1 MAEFTGYK
9 ETSNRHLRFKLQSL
23 SRRLDELEEAQNL
36 QKAEDEL
43 LDLQDKVI
51 QAEGNSSMLAD
62 VEALRKRV
70 LKIEGKDEEI
80 RKAEE
85 LWRLMKEKLE
95 EEESLTRELKSEI
108 EHLQRRMAELEKLE
122 VFGRSKND
130 CTQLCLSL
138 NEEKNLTKK
147 ISTELEMLRVK
158 EELEASEDRLD
169 KTEQSLSE
177 LEKLKSLA
185 LSFITERKQFN
196 EREKQNEKIIQE
208 LTQKLEQN
216 NTNRADQTRNASNL
230 LERSSN
236 NLLDRNDLRIEDD
249 LTSVLPKETR
259 RKGSVDY
266 LKHVENETRNKSE
279 NQKKNQEDNK
289 VKDLTQ
295 EIEKLK
301 TQIKRFESLEDEL
314 KKMRENNDL
323 QDSYLSEQNKN
334 KLLSQLEEI
343 KMQIRNEDLENG
355 EVENEDTSFFQGK
368 HDRPKY
374 RGVTADLTAA
384 KHKPREFSPP
394 QRRERA
400 RNRDFSVNNDSY
412 SHSGKQVPSPSL
424 MNRKAGKASGVSA
437 ISDTAVT
444 DTKKLEEKSLVSA
457 FSSGQKEGCSVQNEG
472 KRSKEQ
478 PSVLSRYPPAAQE
491 QKSWKAPSKPVGDT
505 GLRSKAEKPSQ
516 VLRGNCQT
524 GADADEKSS
533 KGESASL
540 AEKLKTSPEVNDCSG
555 DTLLARGNHTS
566 SNGTASAY
574 RYHLSSHVSVSDSTG
589 SKAEAANTLAAS
601 HRQPLEGRAKRAIIS
616 QEKEL
621 RDTLLE
627 SGKPSTHKRSHHSRS
642 QEDILQILTGL
653 DKNTEQSSAS
663 VLDHVNAVKTDS
675 KSMQSNQE
683 KLNSDE
689 ELGRSKKTTT
699 QSDFETRKKGSKQ
712 FSNSRGV
719 FRASLFENDKNTVND
734 EDSTKCIK
742 PSDASTA
749 GSKSRRSFSPREAL
763 RSKAVIK
770 PAIVEKDMK
779 AVMGGTVSEAE
790 SEKQKSVFKMVTNKM
805 TSSITIF
812 LLSKAPR
819 GSTDIAA
826 KERHVTTSNIRVAPN
841 EPSPVTNNLT
851 TPFEISNKSALKS
864 SETDRIGE
872 AALRS
877 KAETVVSRS
886 SITIKT
892 SELTERNSEPPS
904 ETIMK
909 SHGSSDVASFETKH
923 VTVRSSWR
931 TRQGLHSRDS
941 QTKVESAASST
952 TNMCRSSVDLSEM
965 EGNSART
972 NSLDH
977 TSARTSATANSW
989 SVPELGS
996 RRTKSN
1002 LSASELLTRRSYASD
1017 PTAASAWHRTTLP
1030 DESKDFVPSSRRKQ
1044 YGSSEYLSQVDT
1056 PGKRRPS
1063 KQSWQDPESSPHTPL
1078 GFQAEGRCCASRK
1091 IHILGVEV
1099 GAGMLPMSAGQHLG
1113 DESYCLPLKERA
1125 AQWSKRQDSTRLMGV
1140 TPVCELSR
1148 GFN

>member
-23 SRRLDELEEAQNL
+23 SRRLDELEEATKNL

-51 QAEGNSSMLAD
+51 QAEGSNSSMLAD

-85 LWRLMKEKLE
+85 LCRLMKEKLE

-108 EHLQRRMAELEKLE
+108 ELLQRRMAELEKLE
-122 VFGRSKND
+122 EAFSRSKND

-147 ISTELEMLRVK
+147 ISTELDILRVK
-158 EELEASEDRLD
+158 VKELEASEDRLD
-169 KTEQSLSE
+169 KSEQTLTGE

-185 LSFITERKQFN
+185 LSFITERKHFN

-216 NTNRADQTRNASNL
+216 NKLNRADQTRNASNL

-249 LTSVLPKETR
+249 LTSALPSKETR

-279 NQKKNQEDNK
+279 NQKNKNQEDNK

-301 TQIKRFESLEDEL
+301 TQIKRFESLEEEL
-314 KKMRENNDL
+314 KKMKAKNNDL

-334 KLLSQLEEI
+334 KLLTGQLEEI
-343 KMQIRNEDLENG
+343 KMQIKKQKDLENG
-355 EVENEDTSFFQGK
+355 EVENEDTSFSSRGK

-374 RGVTADLTAA
+374 RGVTADLT
-384 KHKPREFSPP
+384 KHKTRELSPQ

-400 RNRDFSVNNDSY
+400 RNRDFSNDSY
-412 SHSGKQVPSPSL
+412 SHGGKQVSSPSL
-424 MNRKAGKASGVSA
+424 MNRRAGRASGASVL
-437 ISDTAVT
+437 SDTAGT
-444 DTKKLEEKSLVSA
+444 DTKRAEEKSLVSP
-457 FSSGQKEGCSVQNEG
+457 FSSGQKEGCITQNEG

-491 QKSWKAPSKPVGDT
+491 QKSWKAPSKPGGDT

-516 VLRGNCQT
+516 ALRGNCHT
-524 GADADEKSS
+524 STEVRDEKSG
-533 KGESASL
+533 KGESAASS
-540 AEKLKTSPEVNDCSG
+540 AEKLKTSQAEVSECSG
-555 DTLLARGNHTS
+555 DTVLARGNHAS

-574 RYHLSSHVSVSDSTG
+574 RYHLSSHGSASDSTG
-589 SKAEAANTLAAS
+589 SKAEAANTSAGS
-601 HRQPLEGRAKRAIIS
+601 HRQPSEGRARRAIIS
-616 QEKEL
+616 QEKEFA
-621 RDTLLE
+621 DTSLE
-627 SGKPSTHKRSHHSRS
+627 STKPSALTKHSHRSRS
-642 QEDILQILTGL
+642 QEDILQVLTDF
-653 DKNTEQSSAS
+653 DKEDVERCSTSA
-663 VLDHVNAVKTDS
+663 VDHVNASLKMDS
-675 KSMQSNQE
+675 KTIQSNQE

-689 ELGRSKKTTT
+689 ESGKSKKTTT
-699 QSDFETRKKGSKQ
+699 QSDFETRSKIGSKQ

-719 FRASLFENDKNTVND
+719 FRASLFENDKNTVNE
-734 EDSTKCIK
+734 EDSTKCTK
-742 PSDASTA
+742 PPEAST
-749 GSKSRRSFSPREAL
+749 GGFKSRRSFSPREAL

-779 AVMGGTVSEAE
+779 AIMGGTVSEAE
-790 SEKQKSVFKMVTNKM
+790 SDKQKSGFKTVTSKM

-812 LLSKAPR
+812 PSEPTISRTSAD
-819 GSTDIAA
+819 TAA

-841 EPSPVTNNLT
+841 EPSPVTNHLP
-851 TPFEISNKSALKS
+851 TPFEISINKSALKL

-872 AALRS
+872 AAPRS

-886 SITIKT
+886 SIVIKT
-892 SELTERNSEPPS
+892 SELTERSSEPAS
-904 ETIMK
+904 EAIGWK
-909 SHGSSDVASFETKH
+909 SHGFSDAASSETKH

-931 TRQGLHSRDS
+931 TRQGLHSLEDS
-941 QTKVESAASST
+941 QTKVEKSTASST
-952 TNMCRSSVDLSEM
+952 TNTCRSSVDLSEM
-965 EGNSART
+965 EGNGART
-972 NSLDH
+972 NSLEQ

-989 SVPELGS
+989 SAPELGS

-1017 PTAASAWHRTTLP
+1017 PTTASAWHRSTTLS
-1030 DESKDFVPSSRRKQ
+1030 DENKDFAASSRRKQ
-1044 YGSSEYLSQVDT
+1044 YSSSEYLSQADT
-1056 PGKRRPS
+1056 PGKRPAT
-1063 KQSWQDPESSPHTPL
+1063 KTELPDPESNPAAAL
-1078 GFQAEGRCCASRK
+1078 GLQAE
-1091 IHILGVEV
+1091 E
-1099 GAGMLPMSAGQHLG
+1099 Q
-1113 DESYCLPLKERA
+1113 
-1125 AQWSKRQDSTRLMGV
+1125 
-1140 TPVCELSR
+1140 VCEFKDR
-1148 GFN
+1148 PEKRV

>member
-23 SRRLDELEEAQNL
+23 SRRLDELEEATKNL

-51 QAEGNSSMLAD
+51 QAEGSNSSMLAD

-85 LWRLMKEKLE
+85 LCRLMKEKLE

-122 VFGRSKND
+122 EAFSRSKND

-147 ISTELEMLRVK
+147 ISTELEILRVK
-158 EELEASEDRLD
+158 VKELEASEDRLD
-169 KTEQSLSE
+169 KTEQSLTGE

-185 LSFITERKQFN
+185 LSFITERKHFN

-216 NTNRADQTRNASNL
+216 NKLNRADQTRNASNL

-249 LTSVLPKETR
+249 LTSALPSKETR

-279 NQKKNQEDNK
+279 NQKNKNQEDNK

-301 TQIKRFESLEDEL
+301 TQIKRFESLEEEL
-314 KKMRENNDL
+314 KKMRAKNNDL

-334 KLLSQLEEI
+334 KLLTGQLEEI
-343 KMQIRNEDLENG
+343 KMQIKKQKDLENG
-355 EVENEDTSFFQGK
+355 EVENEDTSFSSRGK

-384 KHKPREFSPP
+384 KHKPGELSPQ

-400 RNRDFSVNNDSY
+400 RNRDFSVSNDSY
-412 SHSGKQVPSPSL
+412 SHGGKQVPSPSL
-424 MNRKAGKASGVSA
+424 MNRKAGKASGASA
-437 ISDTAVT
+437 LSDTAVT
-444 DTKKLEEKSLVSA
+444 DTKRLEEKSSVST
-457 FSSGQKEGCSVQNEG
+457 FSSGQKEGCVTQNEG

-524 GADADEKSS
+524 SADARDEKSS
-533 KGESASL
+533 KGESVASL
-540 AEKLKTSPEVNDCSG
+540 AEKLKTSQAEVSDCSG
-555 DTLLARGNHTS
+555 DTLLTRGNHAS

-574 RYHLSSHVSVSDSTG
+574 RYHLSSHVLASDSTG
-589 SKAEAANTLAAS
+589 SKAEAVNTFAAS
-601 HRQPLEGRAKRAIIS
+601 HRQPSEGRAKRAIIS
-616 QEKEL
+616 QEKEFA
-621 RDTLLE
+621 DTSLE
-627 SGKPSTHKRSHHSRS
+627 SAKPSTLTKHSHRSRS

-653 DKNTEQSSAS
+653 DKEDTEQSSTSAM
-663 VLDHVNAVKTDS
+663 DHVNAGLKTDS
-675 KSMQSNQE
+675 KTIQSNQE

-689 ELGRSKKTTT
+689 ELGRSKKITT
-699 QSDFETRKKGSKQ
+699 QSDFETRKKVSSKQ
-712 FSNSRGV
+712 CSNSRGV

-742 PSDASTA
+742 PSDTST
-749 GSKSRRSFSPREAL
+749 GGFKSRRSFSPREAL

-812 LLSKAPR
+812 PSEPTAPR
-819 GSTDIAA
+819 SSADIAA

-841 EPSPVTNNLT
+841 EPSPITSNLP
-851 TPFEISNKSALKS
+851 TPFEISINKSALKL
-864 SETDRIGE
+864 SETDRTGE
-872 AALRS
+872 AVPRS

-886 SITIKT
+886 SIMIKT

-904 ETIMK
+904 ETISWK
-909 SHGSSDVASFETKH
+909 NHGSSDASSSETKH

-931 TRQGLHSRDS
+931 TRPGLHSLEDS
-941 QTKVESAASST
+941 QTKVEKSAASTT
-952 TNMCRSSVDLSEM
+952 TNMYRSSVDLSEM

-972 NSLDH
+972 NSLEQ

-989 SVPELGS
+989 SAPELGS

-1056 PGKRRPS
+1056 PGKRPAT
-1063 KQSWQDPESSPHTPL
+1063 KMELQDPESNPHAPL
-1078 GFQAEGRCCASRK
+1078 GLQVEEQGASR
-1091 IHILGVEV
+1091 
-1099 GAGMLPMSAGQHLG
+1099 A
-1113 DESYCLPLKERA
+1113 CR
-1125 AQWSKRQDSTRLMGV
+1125 T
-1140 TPVCELSR
+1140 TSR
-1148 GFN
+1148 R

>member
-23 SRRLDELEEAQNL
+23 SRRLDELEEATKNL

-51 QAEGNSSMLAD
+51 QAEGSNSSMLAD

-85 LWRLMKEKLE
+85 LCRLMKEKLE

-122 VFGRSKND
+122 EAFGRSKND

-158 EELEASEDRLD
+158 VKELEASEDRLD
-169 KTEQSLSE
+169 KTEQSLTGE

-216 NTNRADQTRNASNL
+216 NKLNRADQTRNASNL

-249 LTSVLPKETR
+249 LTSVLPSKETR

-279 NQKKNQEDNK
+279 NQKNKNQEDNK

-314 KKMRENNDL
+314 KKMRAKNNDL

-334 KLLSQLEEI
+334 KLLTGQLEEI
-343 KMQIRNEDLENG
+343 KMQIKKQKDLENG
-355 EVENEDTSFFQGK
+355 EVENEDTSFSSRGK

-524 GADADEKSS
+524 GADARDEKSS
-533 KGESASL
+533 KGESVASL
-540 AEKLKTSPEVNDCSG
+540 AEKLKTSQAEVNDCSG

-627 SGKPSTHKRSHHSRS
+627 SGKPSTLTKRSHHSRS

-653 DKNTEQSSAS
+653 DKEDTEQSSAS
-663 VLDHVNAVKTDS
+663 VLDHVNAGLKTDS

-699 QSDFETRKKGSKQ
+699 QSDFETRKKVSSKQ

-812 LLSKAPR
+812 PSEPTAPR

-851 TPFEISNKSALKS
+851 TPFEISINKSALKS

-904 ETIMK
+904 ETISWK

-931 TRQGLHSRDS
+931 TRQGLHSLEDS
-941 QTKVESAASST
+941 QTKVEKSAASST

-1056 PGKRRPS
+1056 PGKRLAI
-1063 KQSWQDPESSPHTPL
+1063 KAELQDPESSPHTPL
-1078 GFQAEGRCCASRK
+1078 GFQAEEQDAS
-1091 IHILGVEV
+1091 H
-1099 GAGMLPMSAGQHLG
+1099 
-1113 DESYCLPLKERA
+1113 
-1125 AQWSKRQDSTRLMGV
+1125 
-1140 TPVCELSR
+1140 VCRTTSR
-1148 GFN
+1148 R

>member
-9 ETSNRHLRFKLQSL
+9 ETSSRHLRFKLQSL
-23 SRRLDELEEAQNL
+23 SRRLDELEEATKNL

-51 QAEGNSSMLAD
+51 QAEGSNSSMLAD

-85 LWRLMKEKLE
+85 LCRLMKEKLE
-95 EEESLTRELKSEI
+95 EEESLTRELKAEI

-122 VFGRSKND
+122 EAFGRSKND

-147 ISTELEMLRVK
+147 ISTELEILRVK
-158 EELEASEDRLD
+158 VKELEASEDRLD
-169 KTEQSLSE
+169 KTEQSLTGE

-185 LSFITERKQFN
+185 LSFITERKHFN

-216 NTNRADQTRNASNL
+216 NKLNRADQTRNASNL

-249 LTSVLPKETR
+249 LTSPLPSKETR

-279 NQKKNQEDNK
+279 NQKNKNQEDNK

-301 TQIKRFESLEDEL
+301 TQIKCFESLEEEL
-314 KKMRENNDL
+314 KKMRAKNNDL

-334 KLLSQLEEI
+334 KLLMGQLEEI
-343 KMQIRNEDLENG
+343 KMQIKKQKDLENG
-355 EVENEDTSFFQGK
+355 EVENEDTSFSSRGK
-368 HDRPKY
+368 HDRYKY

-384 KHKPREFSPP
+384 KHKSRELSPQ

-400 RNRDFSVNNDSY
+400 RNRDFSVSNDSY
-412 SHSGKQVPSPSL
+412 SHGGKQVPSPGL
-424 MNRKAGKASGVSA
+424 MNRKAGKALGASA
-437 ISDTAVT
+437 FSDATVT
-444 DTKKLEEKSLVSA
+444 DTKRLEEKSSVSA
-457 FSSGQKEGCSVQNEG
+457 FSSGQKEGCATQNEG
-472 KRSKEQ
+472 KRLKEQ

-491 QKSWKAPSKPVGDT
+491 QKAWKTPSKSAGDT

-516 VLRGNCQT
+516 VLRGNCQS
-524 GADADEKSS
+524 GADARDEKPS
-533 KGESASL
+533 KGESVAAL
-540 AEKLKTSPEVNDCSG
+540 AEKLKTSQAGVSDCSG
-555 DTLLARGNHTS
+555 DAQVTRSNHS
-566 SNGTASAY
+566 SANGTTSAY
-574 RYHLSSHVSVSDSTG
+574 RCHLSSHLVTFYPTA
-589 SKAEAANTLAAS
+589 SKAEAANTSAAS
-601 HRQPLEGRAKRAIIS
+601 HRQPSEGRAKRATVS
-616 QEKEL
+616 QEKEFAE
-621 RDTLLE
+621 TSLE
-627 SGKPSTHKRSHHSRS
+627 SAKPSTLTKRSHRSRS

-653 DKNTEQSSAS
+653 DKEDTEQSSAM
-663 VLDHVNAVKTDS
+663 DHVNAGLKMDS
-675 KSMQSNQE
+675 KTIQSNQE

-699 QSDFETRKKGSKQ
+699 QSDFETRKKVSSKQ

-734 EDSTKCIK
+734 GDSTKCIK
-742 PSDASTA
+742 PLDASTE
-749 GSKSRRSFSPREAL
+749 GFKSRRSFSPREAL

-779 AVMGGTVSEAE
+779 AVMGGTVSEAD

-812 LLSKAPR
+812 PSEPMAPR
-819 GSTDIAA
+819 TSADTAA

-841 EPSPVTNNLT
+841 EPSPLTNNLP
-851 TPFEISNKSALKS
+851 TPLEISINKSALKL
-864 SETDRIGE
+864 SETDRTGE
-872 AALRS
+872 AAPRS

-886 SITIKT
+886 SIMIKT
-892 SELTERNSEPPS
+892 SELTERSSEAPS
-904 ETIMK
+904 ETINWK
-909 SHGSSDVASFETKH
+909 SHSSADAASSEAKH

-931 TRQGLHSRDS
+931 TRQGLHSPEDS
-941 QTKVESAASST
+941 QTKVDKTAASST
-952 TNMCRSSVDLSEM
+952 IDMRRSSAELSEI
-965 EGNSART
+965 EGNAARM
-972 NSLDH
+972 NSLEQAP
-977 TSARTSATANSW
+977 ARNNATANCW
-989 SVPELGS
+989 SAPELGS

-1017 PTAASAWHRTTLP
+1017 PAA
-1030 DESKDFVPSSRRKQ
+1030 
-1044 YGSSEYLSQVDT
+1044 
-1056 PGKRRPS
+1056 
-1063 KQSWQDPESSPHTPL
+1063 
-1078 GFQAEGRCCASRK
+1078 CA
-1091 IHILGVEV
+1091 
-1099 GAGMLPMSAGQHLG
+1099 
-1113 DESYCLPLKERA
+1113 
-1125 AQWSKRQDSTRLMGV
+1125 
-1140 TPVCELSR
+1140 
-1148 GFN
+1148 

>member
-23 SRRLDELEEAQNL
+23 SRRLDELEEATKNL

-51 QAEGNSSMLAD
+51 QAEGSNSSMLAD

-85 LWRLMKEKLE
+85 LCRLMKEKLE
-95 EEESLTRELKSEI
+95 QEESLTRELKSEI

-122 VFGRSKND
+122 EAFGRSKND

-147 ISTELEMLRVK
+147 ISTELEVLRVK
-158 EELEASEDRLD
+158 VKELEASEDRLD
-169 KTEQSLSE
+169 KTEQSLTGE

-185 LSFITERKQFN
+185 LSFITERKHFN

-216 NTNRADQTRNASNL
+216 NKLNRADQTRNASNL

-249 LTSVLPKETR
+249 LTSALPSKETR

-279 NQKKNQEDNK
+279 NQKNKNQEDNK

-301 TQIKRFESLEDEL
+301 TQIKRFESLEEEL
-314 KKMRENNDL
+314 KKMRAKNNDL

-334 KLLSQLEEI
+334 KLLAGQLEEI
-343 KMQIRNEDLENG
+343 KMQIKKQKDLENG
-355 EVENEDTSFFQGK
+355 EVENEDTGFASRGK

-374 RGVTADLTAA
+374 RGVIADLTAA
-384 KHKPREFSPP
+384 KHKPRELSPQ

-400 RNRDFSVNNDSY
+400 RNRDFSVSNDSY
-412 SHSGKQVPSPSL
+412 THGGKQVPSPSL
-424 MNRKAGKASGVSA
+424 TSRKAGKASGASA
-437 ISDTAVT
+437 LSDTAVT
-444 DTKKLEEKSLVSA
+444 DTKRLEEKSSVST
-457 FSSGQKEGCSVQNEG
+457 FSSVQREGCVPQNEG

-505 GLRSKAEKPSQ
+505 GLRSKTEKPSQ
-516 VLRGNCQT
+516 VLRGN
-524 GADADEKSS
+524 GAEARDEKSN
-533 KGESASL
+533 KGESVASL
-540 AEKLKTSPEVNDCSG
+540 AEKLKTSQAEVSDCSG
-555 DTLLARGNHTS
+555 DALLTRGNHTS

-574 RYHLSSHVSVSDSTG
+574 KYQLSSHVSASDS
-589 SKAEAANTLAAS
+589 KVEAVNTSAAS
-601 HRQPLEGRAKRAIIS
+601 HRQPSEGRAKRAIIS
-616 QEKEL
+616 QEKEFA
-621 RDTLLE
+621 DTSLE
-627 SGKPSTHKRSHHSRS
+627 CAKPSTLTKRSHHSRS
-642 QEDILQILTGL
+642 QEDMLQVVTGL
-653 DKNTEQSSAS
+653 DKEDTEQSSTS
-663 VLDHVNAVKTDS
+663 VTDRVNAGLKMDS
-675 KSMQSNQE
+675 KTIQSNQE

-689 ELGRSKKTTT
+689 ESGRSKKPTT
-699 QSDFETRKKGSKQ
+699 QSDFETRRKVSSKQ

-719 FRASLFENDKNTVND
+719 FRASLFENDENTVND
-734 EDSTKCIK
+734 EDPTKCIK
-742 PSDASTA
+742 PSDAST
-749 GSKSRRSFSPREAL
+749 GGLKSRRSFSPREAL

-790 SEKQKSVFKMVTNKM
+790 SEKQKSVFKTVTNKM

-812 LLSKAPR
+812 PSEPTAPR
-819 GSTDIAA
+819 TSADTAA

-841 EPSPVTNNLT
+841 EPSPVTNNIP
-851 TPFEISNKSALKS
+851 TPVEISINKSALKS
-864 SETDRIGE
+864 SETDRTGE
-872 AALRS
+872 TAPRS

-886 SITIKT
+886 SIMIKT
-892 SELTERNSEPPS
+892 SELTEKNSEPPS
-904 ETIMK
+904 ETISWK
-909 SHGSSDVASFETKH
+909 SHGSSDAVSCETKH

-931 TRQGLHSRDS
+931 TRQGLHSLEHA
-941 QTKVESAASST
+941 QPKVERSAASST
-952 TNMCRSSVDLSEM
+952 TNRCMSSVDLSEM
-965 EGNSART
+965 EGNNART
-972 NSLDH
+972 NSLEQ
-977 TSARTSATANSW
+977 TSARTNATADSW

-1002 LSASELLTRRSYASD
+1002 LSASELLTRRSCASD
-1017 PTAASAWHRTTLP
+1017 PPAASAWHRTTLP
-1030 DESKDFVPSSRRKQ
+1030 DESKDFVLSSRRRQ

-1056 PGKRRPS
+1056 AGKRPTT
-1063 KQSWQDPESSPHTPL
+1063 KMELQDPESNPHAPL
-1078 GFQAEGRCCASRK
+1078 SLQGEEQGASR
-1091 IHILGVEV
+1091 
-1099 GAGMLPMSAGQHLG
+1099 A
-1113 DESYCLPLKERA
+1113 CR
-1125 AQWSKRQDSTRLMGV
+1125 T
-1140 TPVCELSR
+1140 TSR
-1148 GFN
+1148 R

>member
-23 SRRLDELEEAQNL
+23 SRRLDELEEATKNL

-51 QAEGNSSMLAD
+51 QAEGSNSSMLAD

-85 LWRLMKEKLE
+85 LCRLMKEKLE

-122 VFGRSKND
+122 EAFSRSKND

-147 ISTELEMLRVK
+147 ISTELEILRVK
-158 EELEASEDRLD
+158 VKELEASEDRLD
-169 KTEQSLSE
+169 KTEQSLTGE

-185 LSFITERKQFN
+185 LSFITERKHFN

-216 NTNRADQTRNASNL
+216 NKLNRADQTRNTSNL

-249 LTSVLPKETR
+249 LTSALPSKETR

-279 NQKKNQEDNK
+279 NQKNKNQEDNK

-301 TQIKRFESLEDEL
+301 TQMKHFESLEEEL
-314 KKMRENNDL
+314 KKIRAKNNDL

-334 KLLSQLEEI
+334 KLLTGQLEEI
-343 KMQIRNEDLENG
+343 KMQIKKQKDLENG
-355 EVENEDTSFFQGK
+355 EVENEDTGFSSRGK

-384 KHKPREFSPP
+384 KHKPRELSPQ

-400 RNRDFSVNNDSY
+400 RNRDFSVSNESY
-412 SHSGKQVPSPSL
+412 SHGGRQVPSPSL
-424 MNRKAGKASGVSA
+424 MNRKAGKASGASTF
-437 ISDTAVT
+437 SDT
-444 DTKKLEEKSLVSA
+444 DTKRLEEKSLVSTL
-457 FSSGQKEGCSVQNEG
+457 SSGQKEGCVTQNEG

-491 QKSWKAPSKPVGDT
+491 QKSWKAPSKPVSDT

-524 GADADEKSS
+524 GADARDEKSS
-533 KGESASL
+533 KGESVASL
-540 AEKLKTSPEVNDCSG
+540 AEKLKTSQAEASDCSG
-555 DTLLARGNHTS
+555 DTLLGRGNHAS

-574 RYHLSSHVSVSDSTG
+574 RYHLSSHVSASDSTG
-589 SKAEAANTLAAS
+589 SKAEAVNAFAAL
-601 HRQPLEGRAKRAIIS
+601 HRQPSEGRAKRAIIS

-621 RDTLLE
+621 VDTSLE
-627 SGKPSTHKRSHHSRS
+627 IAKPSALTKRSHRSRS

-653 DKNTEQSSAS
+653 DKEDTEQSSTSAM
-663 VLDHVNAVKTDS
+663 DRVNAGLKTDS
-675 KSMQSNQE
+675 KTIQSNQE

-689 ELGRSKKTTT
+689 ESGRSKKPTT
-699 QSDFETRKKGSKQ
+699 QSDFETRKKVSSKQ

-742 PSDASTA
+742 PSDTST
-749 GSKSRRSFSPREAL
+749 GGFKSRRSFSPREAL

-790 SEKQKSVFKMVTNKM
+790 SEKQKSVIKMVTNKM

-812 LLSKAPR
+812 PSEPTVPR
-819 GSTDIAA
+819 TSADTAA

-841 EPSPVTNNLT
+841 EPSPITNNLS
-851 TPFEISNKSALKS
+851 TPFEISITKSALKL

-872 AALRS
+872 AVPRS

-886 SITIKT
+886 SIMIKT
-892 SELTERNSEPPS
+892 SELMERNSEPPS
-904 ETIMK
+904 ETISWK
-909 SHGSSDVASFETKH
+909 SHGSSDATSSETKH

-931 TRQGLHSRDS
+931 TRQGLHSLDDS
-941 QTKVESAASST
+941 QTKVEKSAASST
-952 TNMCRSSVDLSEM
+952 ANTGRSSVDLSEM
-965 EGNSART
+965 EGNSTRT
-972 NSLDH
+972 SSLEQ

-989 SVPELGS
+989 SAPELGS

-1017 PTAASAWHRTTLP
+1017 PTAAPASHRTTLP

-1044 YGSSEYLSQVDT
+1044 YGSSEYLSQFDT
-1056 PGKRRPS
+1056 PGKRPAT
-1063 KQSWQDPESSPHTPL
+1063 KMELQDPESNPHTPL
-1078 GFQAEGRCCASRK
+1078 GLQ
-1091 IHILGVEV
+1091 VEE
-1099 GAGMLPMSAGQHLG
+1099 Q
-1113 DESYCLPLKERA
+1113 
-1125 AQWSKRQDSTRLMGV
+1125 
-1140 TPVCELSR
+1140 VCECKDHPEKR
-1148 GFN
+1148 V

>member
-23 SRRLDELEEAQNL
+23 SRRLDELEEATKNL

-51 QAEGNSSMLAD
+51 QAEGSNSSMLAD

-85 LWRLMKEKLE
+85 LCRLMKEKLE

-108 EHLQRRMAELEKLE
+108 EQLQRRMAELEKLE
-122 VFGRSKND
+122 EAFSRSKND

-147 ISTELEMLRVK
+147 ISTELEVLRVK
-158 EELEASEDRLD
+158 VKELESSEDRLD
-169 KTEQSLSE
+169 KSEQSLTGE
-177 LEKLKSLA
+177 LEKLKSLT
-185 LSFITERKQFN
+185 LSFITERKHFN

-216 NTNRADQTRNASNL
+216 NKLNRADQTRNASNL

-249 LTSVLPKETR
+249 LTSVLPSKETR

-266 LKHVENETRNKSE
+266 LKHVENETRSKSE
-279 NQKKNQEDNK
+279 NQKNKNQEDNK

-301 TQIKRFESLEDEL
+301 TQIKRFETLEEEL
-314 KKMRENNDL
+314 KKMRAKNNDL

-334 KLLSQLEEI
+334 KLLMGQLEEV
-343 KMQIRNEDLENG
+343 KMQIKKQKDLENG
-355 EVENEDTSFFQGK
+355 EVENEDTSFSSRGK

-384 KHKPREFSPP
+384 KHKPRELSPQ

-400 RNRDFSVNNDSY
+400 RNRDFSISNDSY
-412 SHSGKQVPSPSL
+412 THSGKHVPSPSL
-424 MNRKAGKASGVSA
+424 MNRKAGKASGASA
-437 ISDTAVT
+437 FSDTAVA
-444 DTKKLEEKSLVSA
+444 DSKRLEEKSLGST
-457 FSSGQKEGCSVQNEG
+457 FSSGLKEGCVMQNEG

-505 GLRSKAEKPSQ
+505 GLRSKTEKPSQ
-516 VLRGNCQT
+516 MLRGICHT
-524 GADADEKSS
+524 SADARDEK
-533 KGESASL
+533 GNL
-540 AEKLKTSPEVNDCSG
+540 A
-555 DTLLARGNHTS
+555 S
-566 SNGTASAY
+566 SNGTSSAY
-574 RYHLSSHVSVSDSTG
+574 RYHLPSHVSALDSAG
-589 SKAEAANTLAAS
+589 SKAEAVNTFAAS

-616 QEKEL
+616 QEKEFT
-621 RDTLLE
+621 DTSLE
-627 SGKPSTHKRSHHSRS
+627 GVKPSTLTKHSHRSRS

-653 DKNTEQSSAS
+653 DKEDTEQSSTSA
-663 VLDHVNAVKTDS
+663 VDHVNAGLKTDS
-675 KSMQSNQE
+675 KTIQSNQE

-699 QSDFETRKKGSKQ
+699 HSDFETRKKVSSKQ

-719 FRASLFENDKNTVND
+719 LRASLFENDKTTVND
-734 EDSTKCIK
+734 EDSTKSIK
-742 PSDASTA
+742 SSDAST
-749 GSKSRRSFSPREAL
+749 GGFKSRRSFSPREAL

-779 AVMGGTVSEAE
+779 AVMGGTVSEGE
-790 SEKQKSVFKMVTNKM
+790 SEKQKSVFKMVPNKM

-812 LLSKAPR
+812 PSEPTVPKTSA
-819 GSTDIAA
+819 DVAA

-841 EPSPVTNNLT
+841 EPSAITNNVPT
-851 TPFEISNKSALKS
+851 SFEISINKSALKL
-864 SETDRIGE
+864 SETDRTGE
-872 AALRS
+872 AVPRS
-877 KAETVVSRS
+877 RTETVVSRS
-886 SITIKT
+886 SIMIKT
-892 SELTERNSEPPS
+892 SELMERNSELPLEIVS
-904 ETIMK
+904 WK
-909 SHGSSDVASFETKH
+909 SHGSSDAVSSETKH
-923 VTVRSSWR
+923 ATVRSSWR
-931 TRQGLHSRDS
+931 TRQGLDSLEDS
-941 QTKVESAASST
+941 QTKVEKSAASST
-952 TNMCRSSVDLSEM
+952 TNTCRSSVDLSGM

-972 NSLDH
+972 NSLEQ

-989 SVPELGS
+989 SAPELGS

-1002 LSASELLTRRSYASD
+1002 LSASELLTRKSCASD
-1017 PTAASAWHRTTLP
+1017 PTVASAWH
-1030 DESKDFVPSSRRKQ
+1030 
-1044 YGSSEYLSQVDT
+1044 
-1056 PGKRRPS
+1056 
-1063 KQSWQDPESSPHTPL
+1063 
-1078 GFQAEGRCCASRK
+1078 
-1091 IHILGVEV
+1091 
-1099 GAGMLPMSAGQHLG
+1099 
-1113 DESYCLPLKERA
+1113 
-1125 AQWSKRQDSTRLMGV
+1125 
-1140 TPVCELSR
+1140 
-1148 GFN
+1148 

>member
-23 SRRLDELEEAQNL
+23 SRRLDELEEATKNL

-51 QAEGNSSMLAD
+51 QAEGSNSSMLAD

-85 LWRLMKEKLE
+85 LCRLMKEKLE

-122 VFGRSKND
+122 EAFGRSKND

-147 ISTELEMLRVK
+147 ISTELEVLRVK
-158 EELEASEDRLD
+158 VKELEASEDRLD
-169 KTEQSLSE
+169 KTEQSLTGE

-185 LSFITERKQFN
+185 LSFITERKHFN

-216 NTNRADQTRNASNL
+216 NKLNRADQTRNASNL

-249 LTSVLPKETR
+249 LTSALPSKETR

-279 NQKKNQEDNK
+279 NQKNKNQEDNK

-301 TQIKRFESLEDEL
+301 TQIKHFESLEEEL
-314 KKMRENNDL
+314 KKMRAKNNDL

-334 KLLSQLEEI
+334 KLLTGQLEEI
-343 KMQIRNEDLENG
+343 KMQIKKQKDLENG
-355 EVENEDTSFFQGK
+355 EVENEDTSFSSRGK

-384 KHKPREFSPP
+384 KHKPRELSPQ

-400 RNRDFSVNNDSY
+400 RNRDFSVSNDSY

-424 MNRKAGKASGVSA
+424 MNRKAGKASGASA
-437 ISDTAVT
+437 FSDTAVT
-444 DTKKLEEKSLVSA
+444 DTKRLEEKSLVA
-457 FSSGQKEGCSVQNEG
+457 TFSSGQKEGCITQNEG
-472 KRSKEQ
+472 KRTKEQ

-524 GADADEKSS
+524 GADARDEKSS
-533 KGESASL
+533 KGESVASL
-540 AEKLKTSPEVNDCSG
+540 AEKLKASQAEVSDCSG
-555 DTLLARGNHTS
+555 DMLLAKGNHAS

-574 RYHLSSHVSVSDSTG
+574 RYYLSSHVSASDSTG
-589 SKAEAANTLAAS
+589 SKAEAVNAFAAS
-601 HRQPLEGRAKRAIIS
+601 HRQPSEGRAKRAIIS
-616 QEKEL
+616 QEKECAG
-621 RDTLLE
+621 TSLE
-627 SGKPSTHKRSHHSRS
+627 SAKPSTLTKRSHRSRS

-653 DKNTEQSSAS
+653 DKEDTEQSSTSATER
-663 VLDHVNAVKTDS
+663 VNAGIKTDS
-675 KSMQSNQE
+675 KSIQSNQE

-689 ELGRSKKTTT
+689 ELGRT
-699 QSDFETRKKGSKQ
+699 QSDFETRKKVSSKQ

-742 PSDASTA
+742 PSDAST
-749 GSKSRRSFSPREAL
+749 GGFKSRRSFSPREAL

-812 LLSKAPR
+812 PSEPTAPR
-819 GSTDIAA
+819 TSADIAA
-826 KERHVTTSNIRVAPN
+826 KERHVTTSNIRVAPP
-841 EPSPVTNNLT
+841 EPSPITNNLP
-851 TPFEISNKSALKS
+851 TPFEISINKSALKL
-864 SETDRIGE
+864 SEMDRIGE
-872 AALRS
+872 AAPRS

-886 SITIKT
+886 SIMIKT

-904 ETIMK
+904 ETISWK
-909 SHGSSDVASFETKH
+909 SHGSSDAASSETKH
-923 VTVRSSWR
+923 VTVRCSWR
-931 TRQGLHSRDS
+931 TRQGLHSLEDS
-941 QTKVESAASST
+941 QTKVEKSAASSP

-972 NSLDH
+972 NSLEQ
-977 TSARTSATANSW
+977 TSARTSATANSC
-989 SVPELGS
+989 SAPALGS

-1002 LSASELLTRRSYASD
+1002 LSASELLTRRSCASD

-1030 DESKDFVPSSRRKQ
+1030 DESKDFVPGSRRKQ
-1044 YGSSEYLSQVDT
+1044 YGSSEYISQVDT
-1056 PGKRRPS
+1056 PGKRPAT
-1063 KQSWQDPESSPHTPL
+1063 KMELQDPESNPHAPL
-1078 GFQAEGRCCASRK
+1078 SLQGEEQVYEFKHHPEK
-1091 IHILGVEV
+1091 
-1099 GAGMLPMSAGQHLG
+1099 
-1113 DESYCLPLKERA
+1113 RA
-1125 AQWSKRQDSTRLMGV
+1125 
-1140 TPVCELSR
+1140 
-1148 GFN
+1148 

>member
-23 SRRLDELEEAQNL
+23 SRRLDELEEATKNL

-51 QAEGNSSMLAD
+51 QAEGSNSSMLAD
-62 VEALRKRV
+62 IEVLRKRV

-85 LWRLMKEKLE
+85 LCRLMKEKLE

-122 VFGRSKND
+122 EAFGRSKSD

-147 ISTELEMLRVK
+147 ISTELEILRVK
-158 EELEASEDRLD
+158 VKELEASEDRLD
-169 KTEQSLSE
+169 KTEQSLTGE

-185 LSFITERKQFN
+185 LSFITERKHFN
-196 EREKQNEKIIQE
+196 EREKQKEKIIQE

-216 NTNRADQTRNASNL
+216 NKINRADQTRNASNL

-236 NLLDRNDLRIEDD
+236 NLLDRNDLRIEND
-249 LTSVLPKETR
+249 LTSALPSKETR

-279 NQKKNQEDNK
+279 NQKNKNQEDNK

-301 TQIKRFESLEDEL
+301 TQIKHFESLEEEL
-314 KKMRENNDL
+314 KKVRAKNNDL

-334 KLLSQLEEI
+334 KLLTGQLEEI
-343 KMQIRNEDLENG
+343 KMQIKKQKDLENG
-355 EVENEDTSFFQGK
+355 EVENEDTSFSSRGK

-384 KHKPREFSPP
+384 KHKPRELSPQ

-400 RNRDFSVNNDSY
+400 RNRDFSVSNDSY
-412 SHSGKQVPSPSL
+412 SHGGKQVPSPSL
-424 MNRKAGKASGVSA
+424 MNRKAGKTSGAYALSDSGVA
-437 ISDTAVT
+437 
-444 DTKKLEEKSLVSA
+444 DTKRLEEKSLVSTI
-457 FSSGQKEGCSVQNEG
+457 SSGQKEGCIMQNEG

-491 QKSWKAPSKPVGDT
+491 QKSWKAPSKHVGDT

-516 VLRGNCQT
+516 VLRGNCQN
-524 GADADEKSS
+524 GAGTRDEKSS
-533 KGESASL
+533 KGESTVSV
-540 AEKLKTSPEVNDCSG
+540 AEKLKTNQAEVSDCVG
-555 DTLLARGNHTS
+555 DMQLTRGNYTS
-566 SNGTASAY
+566 ANGTASGY
-574 RYHLSSHVSVSDSTG
+574 RYHLSSHVSSSDSAG
-589 SKAEAANTLAAS
+589 SKAEAVNTFAAS

-616 QEKEL
+616 HEKQAV
-621 RDTLLE
+621 DTSLE
-627 SGKPSTHKRSHHSRS
+627 STKLSMLTKHPHRSRS
-642 QEDILQILTGL
+642 QEDILEVLTGL
-653 DKNTEQSSAS
+653 DKEDTEQSSSSAT
-663 VLDHVNAVKTDS
+663 DHVNVGLKIDS
-675 KSMQSNQE
+675 KTMQSNQE

-689 ELGRSKKTTT
+689 ESGRGKKTTT
-699 QSDFETRKKGSKQ
+699 ESDFETRKKVSSKQ
-712 FSNSRGV
+712 FSNARGV
-719 FRASLFENDKNTVND
+719 FRASLFENDENTIND

-742 PSDASTA
+742 PLDAST
-749 GSKSRRSFSPREAL
+749 GGLKSRRSFSPREAL
-763 RSKAVIK
+763 RSKAIIK

-812 LLSKAPR
+812 PSEPTAPR
-819 GSTDIAA
+819 SSTDTAA
-826 KERHVTTSNIRVAPN
+826 KERHVTTSNIRVASN
-841 EPSPVTNNLT
+841 EPSPSKTNNLP
-851 TPFEISNKSALKS
+851 TPFEISINKSALKL
-864 SETDRIGE
+864 SETDRSGE
-872 AALRS
+872 AVPRS

-886 SITIKT
+886 SITLKT
-892 SELTERNSEPPS
+892 SEVTERNSELPS
-904 ETIMK
+904 ETISWK
-909 SHGSSDVASFETKH
+909 SHGFSDAALSETKH

-931 TRQGLHSRDS
+931 ARQGLHSLEDS
-941 QTKVESAASST
+941 QTKVEKSATSST
-952 TNMCRSSVDLSEM
+952 TNLCRSSVDLSEV

-972 NSLDH
+972 DSLDQ
-977 TSARTSATANSW
+977 TSARTSATSNFW
-989 SVPELGS
+989 SAPELES

-1002 LSASELLTRRSYASD
+1002 LSAPELLTRRSYVSD
-1017 PTAASAWHRTTLP
+1017 PAAAAAWHRTTLP
-1030 DESKDFVPSSRRKQ
+1030 
-1044 YGSSEYLSQVDT
+1044 
-1056 PGKRRPS
+1056 
-1063 KQSWQDPESSPHTPL
+1063 
-1078 GFQAEGRCCASRK
+1078 
-1091 IHILGVEV
+1091 
-1099 GAGMLPMSAGQHLG
+1099 
-1113 DESYCLPLKERA
+1113 
-1125 AQWSKRQDSTRLMGV
+1125 
-1140 TPVCELSR
+1140 
-1148 GFN
+1148 

>member
-23 SRRLDELEEAQNL
+23 SRRLDELEEATKNL

-51 QAEGNSSMLAD
+51 QAEGSNSSMLAE

-85 LWRLMKEKLE
+85 LCRLMKEKLE

-122 VFGRSKND
+122 EAFGRSKND

-147 ISTELEMLRVK
+147 ISTELEILRVK
-158 EELEASEDRLD
+158 VKELEASEDRLD
-169 KTEQSLSE
+169 KTEQSLTGE
-177 LEKLKSLA
+177 LEKMKSLA
-185 LSFITERKQFN
+185 LSFITERKHFN

-216 NTNRADQTRNASNL
+216 NKLNRADQTRNASNL

-249 LTSVLPKETR
+249 LTSTLPSKETR

-279 NQKKNQEDNK
+279 NQKNKNQEDNK

-301 TQIKRFESLEDEL
+301 TQIKRFESLEEEL
-314 KKMRENNDL
+314 KKMKAKNSDL

-334 KLLSQLEEI
+334 KLLTGQLEEI
-343 KMQIRNEDLENG
+343 KMQIKKQKDLENG
-355 EVENEDTSFFQGK
+355 EVENEDTSFSSRGK
-368 HDRPKY
+368 HDKPKY

-384 KHKPREFSPP
+384 KHKPRELSPQ

-400 RNRDFSVNNDSY
+400 RNRDFSISNDSY
-412 SHSGKQVPSPSL
+412 SHTGKQVPSPSL
-424 MNRKAGKASGVSA
+424 MNRKAGKASGASA
-437 ISDTAVT
+437 LSDTAVT
-444 DTKKLEEKSLVSA
+444 DTKRLDEKSLVST
-457 FSSGQKEGCSVQNEG
+457 FSSGQKEGCVTQNEG

-491 QKSWKAPSKPVGDT
+491 QKSWKAPSKPIGDT
-505 GLRSKAEKPSQ
+505 GLRSKAEKLSQ

-524 GADADEKSS
+524 STDSRDEKPS
-533 KGESASL
+533 KGESVASL
-540 AEKLKTSPEVNDCSG
+540 AEKLKTSQTEGSDCSG
-555 DTLLARGNHTS
+555 DTALARGNHAS
-566 SNGTASAY
+566 SNGTAY
-574 RYHLSSHVSVSDSTG
+574 RYHLSSHVSLSDSTG
-589 SKAEAANTLAAS
+589 SKAGTVNTSAAS
-601 HRQPLEGRAKRAIIS
+601 HRQPSEGRAKRAIIS
-616 QEKEL
+616 QEKEFV
-621 RDTLLE
+621 DTSLE
-627 SGKPSTHKRSHHSRS
+627 SAKPSTLTKRYHRSRS
-642 QEDILQILTGL
+642 QEDILQVPTSL
-653 DKNTEQSSAS
+653 DKEDTEESSTSAT
-663 VLDHVNAVKTDS
+663 DHVNSGLKTDS
-675 KSMQSNQE
+675 KTIQNNQE

-689 ELGRSKKTTT
+689 ESGRSKKPTS
-699 QSDFETRKKGSKQ
+699 QSDFETRKKVTSKHL
-712 FSNSRGV
+712 SNSRGV
-719 FRASLFENDKNTVND
+719 FRASPFENDKSTVNE
-734 EDSTKCIK
+734 EDSTKSIK
-742 PSDASTA
+742 PLDAST
-749 GSKSRRSFSPREAL
+749 GGFKSRRSFSPREAL

-770 PAIVEKDMK
+770 PAIVERDVK

-812 LLSKAPR
+812 PSEPTAPR
-819 GSTDIAA
+819 TSADIAA

-841 EPSPVTNNLT
+841 EPSPITNNLP
-851 TPFEISNKSALKS
+851 TPFEISINKGALKL
-864 SETDRIGE
+864 SETDRTGE
-872 AALRS
+872 AAPRS

-886 SITIKT
+886 SIMIKT
-892 SELTERNSEPPS
+892 SELTERSSEPPS
-904 ETIMK
+904 ETISWK
-909 SHGSSDVASFETKH
+909 SHGFSDAPETKH

-931 TRQGLHSRDS
+931 TRQGLHSIEDP
-941 QTKVESAASST
+941 QTKVEKSAASST

-965 EGNSART
+965 AGNSART
-972 NSLDH
+972 NSLDQ

-989 SVPELGS
+989 SAPELGS

-1017 PTAASAWHRTTLP
+1017 LTAASCHQTTLP

-1044 YGSSEYLSQVDT
+1044 YSSSEYLSQVDV
-1056 PGKRRPS
+1056 PGKRPAT
-1063 KQSWQDPESSPHTPL
+1063 KVELQDPESNPHAPL
-1078 GFQAEGRCCASRK
+1078 DLQ
-1091 IHILGVEV
+1091 VEE
-1099 GAGMLPMSAGQHLG
+1099 Q
-1113 DESYCLPLKERA
+1113 
-1125 AQWSKRQDSTRLMGV
+1125 
-1140 TPVCELSR
+1140 
-1148 GFN
+1148 

>member
-23 SRRLDELEEAQNL
+23 SRRLDELEEATKNL

-51 QAEGNSSMLAD
+51 QAEGSNSSMLAD

-85 LWRLMKEKLE
+85 LCRLMKEKLE

-108 EHLQRRMAELEKLE
+108 EHLQKRMAELEKLE
-122 VFGRSKND
+122 EAFGRSKND

-147 ISTELEMLRVK
+147 ISTELEILRVK
-158 EELEASEDRLD
+158 VKELEASEDRLD
-169 KTEQSLSE
+169 KTEQSLTGE

-185 LSFITERKQFN
+185 LSFITERKHFN

-216 NTNRADQTRNASNL
+216 NKLNRADQTRNASNL

-249 LTSVLPKETR
+249 LTSALPSKETR

-279 NQKKNQEDNK
+279 NQKNKNQEDNK

-301 TQIKRFESLEDEL
+301 TQIKRFESLEEEL
-314 KKMRENNDL
+314 KKMRAKNNDL

-334 KLLSQLEEI
+334 KLLMGQLEEI
-343 KMQIRNEDLENG
+343 KMQIKKQKDLENG
-355 EVENEDTSFFQGK
+355 EVENEDTSFSSRGK

-384 KHKPREFSPP
+384 KHKPRELSPQ

-400 RNRDFSVNNDSY
+400 RNRDFSVSNDSY
-412 SHSGKQVPSPSL
+412 GHSGKQVPSPSL
-424 MNRKAGKASGVSA
+424 MNRKAGKASGASA
-437 ISDTAVT
+437 LSDTAVT
-444 DTKKLEEKSLVSA
+444 DTKRLEEKSLVST
-457 FSSGQKEGCSVQNEG
+457 FSSGQKEGCVTQNEG

-505 GLRSKAEKPSQ
+505 GLRSKSEKPSQ

-524 GADADEKSS
+524 GADAQDEKSS
-533 KGESASL
+533 RGESVASL
-540 AEKLKTSPEVNDCSG
+540 AEKLKTSKAEIP
-555 DTLLARGNHTS
+555 
-566 SNGTASAY
+566 SAY
-574 RYHLSSHVSVSDSTG
+574 RYHLSSHLSASDSTG
-589 SKAEAANTLAAS
+589 SKVEAANTVAAS
-601 HRQPLEGRAKRAIIS
+601 HRQPSEGRAKRAIIS
-616 QEKEL
+616 QEKEFT
-621 RDTLLE
+621 DTSLE
-627 SGKPSTHKRSHHSRS
+627 SAKPSPLTKCSHRSRS

-653 DKNTEQSSAS
+653 DKEDTEQSSTSAT
-663 VLDHVNAVKTDS
+663 DHVNAGLKMDS
-675 KSMQSNQE
+675 KTIQSNQE

-689 ELGRSKKTTT
+689 ELGRSKKPTNH
-699 QSDFETRKKGSKQ
+699 SDLETRKKASSKQ

-742 PSDASTA
+742 PSDAST
-749 GSKSRRSFSPREAL
+749 GGFKSRRLFSPREAL

-812 LLSKAPR
+812 PSEPTAARTSADL
-819 GSTDIAA
+819 AA

-841 EPSPVTNNLT
+841 EPSPITNNLS
-851 TPFEISNKSALKS
+851 TPFEISINKCALKL
-864 SETDRIGE
+864 SEMDTVGE
-872 AALRS
+872 AAPRS

-886 SITIKT
+886 SIMIKT
-892 SELTERNSEPPS
+892 SELTERSSELPS
-904 ETIMK
+904 ETISWK
-909 SHGSSDVASFETKH
+909 THGSSDAASSETKH

-931 TRQGLHSRDS
+931 TRQGLHSLEDS
-941 QTKVESAASST
+941 QTKVEKSAASST
-952 TNMCRSSVDLSEM
+952 TNMCRSSVDLSEI

-972 NSLDH
+972 SSLEQ

-989 SVPELGS
+989 SAPELGS
-996 RRTKSN
+996 RRTKSS

-1017 PTAASAWHRTTLP
+1017 PTAASAW
-1030 DESKDFVPSSRRKQ
+1030 
-1044 YGSSEYLSQVDT
+1044 
-1056 PGKRRPS
+1056 
-1063 KQSWQDPESSPHTPL
+1063 
-1078 GFQAEGRCCASRK
+1078 
-1091 IHILGVEV
+1091 
-1099 GAGMLPMSAGQHLG
+1099 
-1113 DESYCLPLKERA
+1113 
-1125 AQWSKRQDSTRLMGV
+1125 
-1140 TPVCELSR
+1140 
-1148 GFN
+1148 

>member
-23 SRRLDELEEAQNL
+23 SRRLDELEEATKNL

-51 QAEGNSSMLAD
+51 QAEGSNSTMLAD

-85 LWRLMKEKLE
+85 LCRLMKEKLE

-122 VFGRSKND
+122 EAFSRSKND

-147 ISTELEMLRVK
+147 ISTELEILRVK
-158 EELEASEDRLD
+158 VKELEASEDRLD
-169 KTEQSLSE
+169 KTEQSLTGE

-185 LSFITERKQFN
+185 LSFITERKHFN

-216 NTNRADQTRNASNL
+216 NKLTRADQTRNASNL

-249 LTSVLPKETR
+249 LTSALPSKETR
-259 RKGSVDY
+259 KKGSVDY

-279 NQKKNQEDNK
+279 NQKNKNQEDNK

-295 EIEKLK
+295 EIEKLR
-301 TQIKRFESLEDEL
+301 TQMKRFESLEEEL
-314 KKMRENNDL
+314 KKMRAKNSDL

-334 KLLSQLEEI
+334 KLLTGQLEEM
-343 KMQIRNEDLENG
+343 KMQIKKQKDLENG
-355 EVENEDTSFFQGK
+355 EVENEDTSFSSRGK

-374 RGVTADLTAA
+374 RGVTGDLTAA
-384 KHKPREFSPP
+384 KHKPRELSPQ
-394 QRRERA
+394 QRRERV
-400 RNRDFSVNNDSY
+400 RNRDFSVSNDSY

-424 MNRKAGKASGVSA
+424 MNRKTGKASGASA
-437 ISDTAVT
+437 LSDTAVT
-444 DTKKLEEKSLVSA
+444 DTKRLEEKSSVSS
-457 FSSGQKEGCSVQNEG
+457 FSSGQKEGCVNQNEG

-516 VLRGNCQT
+516 VLRSNCQT
-524 GADADEKSS
+524 SADTRDEKSG
-533 KGESASL
+533 KGESVASL
-540 AEKLKTSPEVNDCSG
+540 AEKLKTSQAEVSDCSG
-555 DTLLARGNHTS
+555 DVLLARGSHAS

-574 RYHLSSHVSVSDSTG
+574 RYHLSSHVSASDSTG
-589 SKAEAANTLAAS
+589 SKAEAVNAFAAS
-601 HRQPLEGRAKRAIIS
+601 HRQPSEGRAKRAIIS
-616 QEKEL
+616 QEKEFA
-621 RDTLLE
+621 DPSLE
-627 SGKPSTHKRSHHSRS
+627 SAKPSTLAKHSHRSRS

-653 DKNTEQSSAS
+653 DKEDTEQSSTSATD
-663 VLDHVNAVKTDS
+663 LVNAGLKMDS
-675 KSMQSNQE
+675 KTIQSNQE

-689 ELGRSKKTTT
+689 ESGRSKKPTT
-699 QSDFETRKKGSKQ
+699 QSDFETRKKVSSKQ
-712 FSNSRGV
+712 YSNSRV
-719 FRASLFENDKNTVND
+719 FRTSLFENDKTTVND

-742 PSDASTA
+742 PSDAST
-749 GSKSRRSFSPREAL
+749 GGFKSRRSFSPREAL

-790 SEKQKSVFKMVTNKM
+790 SEKQKSVFKTVTNKM

-812 LLSKAPR
+812 PSEPTAPR
-819 GSTDIAA
+819 TSADLAA

-841 EPSPVTNNLT
+841 EPSPITNNLP
-851 TPFEISNKSALKS
+851 TPFEISINKSALKL
-864 SETDRIGE
+864 SEVDRVGE

-886 SITIKT
+886 SIVIKT
-892 SELTERNSEPPS
+892 SELTERNTELPS
-904 ETIMK
+904 ETVSWK
-909 SHGSSDVASFETKH
+909 SHGSSDAASSETKH
-923 VTVRSSWR
+923 VTVRSSWI
-931 TRQGLHSRDS
+931 TRQGLHSLEDS
-941 QTKVESAASST
+941 QTKVEKSAASST
-952 TNMCRSSVDLSEM
+952 TNTCRSSVDLSEV

-972 NSLDH
+972 NSLEQN
-977 TSARTSATANSW
+977 SARTSAAANSW
-989 SVPELGS
+989 SAPELGS

-1017 PTAASAWHRTTLP
+1017 PTTAAAWHRTTLP

-1056 PGKRRPS
+1056 PGKRPAT
-1063 KQSWQDPESSPHTPL
+1063 KTELQDPESNPHAPL
-1078 GFQAEGRCCASRK
+1078 GLQVEEQGTPRACWTTSR
-1091 IHILGVEV
+1091 
-1099 GAGMLPMSAGQHLG
+1099 
-1113 DESYCLPLKERA
+1113 R
-1125 AQWSKRQDSTRLMGV
+1125 
-1140 TPVCELSR
+1140 
-1148 GFN
+1148 

>member
-23 SRRLDELEEAQNL
+23 SRRLDELEEATKNL

-51 QAEGNSSMLAD
+51 QAEGSNSSMLAD
-62 VEALRKRV
+62 IEALRKRV

-85 LWRLMKEKLE
+85 LCRLMKEKLE

-108 EHLQRRMAELEKLE
+108 EHLQKRMAELEKLE
-122 VFGRSKND
+122 EAFGRSKND

-147 ISTELEMLRVK
+147 ISTELEILRVK
-158 EELEASEDRLD
+158 VKELEASEDRLD
-169 KTEQSLSE
+169 KTEQSLTGE

-185 LSFITERKQFN
+185 LSFITERKHFN

-216 NTNRADQTRNASNL
+216 NKLNRADQTRNASNL

-249 LTSVLPKETR
+249 LTSALPSKETR

-279 NQKKNQEDNK
+279 NQKNKNQEDNK

-301 TQIKRFESLEDEL
+301 TQIKRFESLEEEL
-314 KKMRENNDL
+314 KKMRAKNNDL

-334 KLLSQLEEI
+334 KLLTGQLEEI
-343 KMQIRNEDLENG
+343 KMQIKKQKDLENG
-355 EVENEDTSFFQGK
+355 EVENEDTSFSSRGK

-374 RGVTADLTAA
+374 RGVTSDLTAA
-384 KHKPREFSPP
+384 KHKPRELSPQ

-400 RNRDFSVNNDSY
+400 RNRDFSVSNDSY
-412 SHSGKQVPSPSL
+412 GHGGKQVPSPSL
-424 MNRKAGKASGVSA
+424 MNRKAGKVSGASA
-437 ISDTAVT
+437 LSDTAVT
-444 DTKKLEEKSLVSA
+444 DTKRLEEKSLVST
-457 FSSGQKEGCSVQNEG
+457 FSSGQKEGCTTQNEG

-491 QKSWKAPSKPVGDT
+491 QKSWKAPSKSVGDT

-524 GADADEKSS
+524 SADARDEKSG
-533 KGESASL
+533 KGESVASL
-540 AEKLKTSPEVNDCSG
+540 AEKLKTSQAE
-555 DTLLARGNHTS
+555 
-566 SNGTASAY
+566 GTSAY
-574 RYHLSSHVSVSDSTG
+574 RYHLSSHVSASDSTG
-589 SKAEAANTLAAS
+589 SKAEAVTTFAAS
-601 HRQPLEGRAKRAIIS
+601 HRQSSEGRAKRAIIS
-616 QEKEL
+616 QEKEFT
-621 RDTLLE
+621 DTSLE
-627 SGKPSTHKRSHHSRS
+627 SVKPSTLTKRSHRSRS

-653 DKNTEQSSAS
+653 DKEDTEQSSTSAT
-663 VLDHVNAVKTDS
+663 DHVNAGLKTDS
-675 KSMQSNQE
+675 KTIQSNQE

-699 QSDFETRKKGSKQ
+699 QSDFETRKKVSSKQ

-719 FRASLFENDKNTVND
+719 FRASLFENDKTTVND

-742 PSDASTA
+742 PSDAST
-749 GSKSRRSFSPREAL
+749 GGFKSRRSFSPREAL

-779 AVMGGTVSEAE
+779 AIMGGTVSEAE
-790 SEKQKSVFKMVTNKM
+790 SEKQKSVLKMVTNKM

-812 LLSKAPR
+812 PSEPTGPR
-819 GSTDIAA
+819 TSADTAA

-841 EPSPVTNNLT
+841 EPSPITNNLP
-851 TPFEISNKSALKS
+851 TPFEISINKSALKL

-872 AALRS
+872 AAPRS

-886 SITIKT
+886 SIMIKT

-904 ETIMK
+904 ETISWK
-909 SHGSSDVASFETKH
+909 SHGSSDAASSETKH

-931 TRQGLHSRDS
+931 TRQGLHSLEDS
-941 QTKVESAASST
+941 QTKVEKSAASST
-952 TNMCRSSVDLSEM
+952 ASMCRSSVDLSEM

-972 NSLDH
+972 NSLEQ

-989 SVPELGS
+989 SAPELGS

-1017 PTAASAWHRTTLP
+1017 PTAASAW
-1030 DESKDFVPSSRRKQ
+1030 
-1044 YGSSEYLSQVDT
+1044 
-1056 PGKRRPS
+1056 
-1063 KQSWQDPESSPHTPL
+1063 
-1078 GFQAEGRCCASRK
+1078 
-1091 IHILGVEV
+1091 
-1099 GAGMLPMSAGQHLG
+1099 
-1113 DESYCLPLKERA
+1113 
-1125 AQWSKRQDSTRLMGV
+1125 
-1140 TPVCELSR
+1140 
-1148 GFN
+1148 